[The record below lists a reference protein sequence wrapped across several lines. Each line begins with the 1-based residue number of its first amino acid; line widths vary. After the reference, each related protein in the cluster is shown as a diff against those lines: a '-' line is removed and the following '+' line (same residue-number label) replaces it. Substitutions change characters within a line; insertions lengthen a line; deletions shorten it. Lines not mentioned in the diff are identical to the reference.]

1 MALKVIVEK
10 MILMVMMVIIAMRF
24 KLMTTVMKHSDSQRF
39 IKEKAPKT
47 ENMAVVNR
55 VDAEF
60 QHKAYPKNTESA
72 C

>member
-24 KLMTTVMKHSDSQRF
+24 KMMTIVTKHSDNQRF

-60 QHKAYPKNTESA
+60 HYKAYPKNTEGA